1 MFKVFLQR
9 KNEINEVEEILV
21 GKTEN
26 PFHYSL
32 DPSIFT
38 EIDPTWEHGSSPV
51 RIIYKKD

>member
-9 KNEINEVEEILV
+9 KNEINQVEEILV
-21 GKTEN
+21 GKTED

-32 DPSIFT
+32 DASVFA

-51 RIIYKKD
+51 RVIYKKD

>member
-21 GKTEN
+21 GKTED

-32 DPSIFT
+32 DPSIFN
-38 EIDPTWEHGSSPV
+38 EIDPIWEHGSSPV

>member
-21 GKTEN
+21 GKTED